1 MAPSQVLENIRR
13 QSCEGLA
20 LPFLG
25 NWFLGDLS
33 NLIGCLL
40 THQLPFQTYLATYFV
55 FVDLSLLCQYIYY
68 SPKGLS
74 STAGTRTR
82 PRATSTLSQRSIDR
96 TAPHYRTL
104 SAVAANVAH
113 AAALAA
119 KHEENVHPRRSRRWK
134 RELSVDVAPEGSR
147 GRIESARDGYQ
158 EADDEEGETINPL
171 TLSFHSELGDPE
183 TKRRVTWSAERRG
196 ASVGRTPLTRNTF
209 APSQQGDLDDTDRG
223 RSAHRSVDLD
233 AGTEVESPT
242 VRRTSRAS
250 RRGASL
256 VFLGAWTLLSV
267 GTLASSRR
275 GIPPTVV
282 SDLGRVVSVGGIRI
296 PFADVTVPH
305 DDSSHPI
312 PSSSSDPIEINLPL
326 LQEPPQLPEPPN
338 PPPPPHSDDP
348 DLSSER
354 ILGRIFAWLCTILYL
369 TSRLPQIWKNYVR
382 KSVEGLSM
390 YLFVFAFL
398 GNCFYV
404 LSIMTSPQVR
414 EPAPIS
420 TAFLKES
427 LPYLLGSGGTLMFD
441 ITIVSQSFVY
451 RPRPRHRSSL
461 RSSRLAEEEAGLLSS
476 EPLDSSTAP

>member
-74 STAGTRTR
+74 STPGTRTR

-296 PFADVTVPH
+296 PFADVAVPH

-326 LQEPPQLPEPPN
+326 LQDLQEPPQLPEPPN

-398 GNCFYV
+398 
-404 LSIMTSPQVR
+404 VR

-427 LPYLLGSGGTLMFD
+427 LPYLHSFIDLDLAIVHQSGAVVWPRKKLDYSVPSHWKVHKPRNYNTGIHSATLYIDF
-441 ITIVSQSFVY
+441 FV
-451 RPRPRHRSSL
+451 PRSD
-461 RSSRLAEEEAGLLSS
+461 A
-476 EPLDSSTAP
+476 T